1 MTLSIKNRRY
11 ERARIDTISIVQ
23 KLNFLLLLE
32 FYIALSEEFIS
43 IFLKKNFIGFNT
55 IKIRV

>member
-1 MTLSIKNRRY
+1 MRLSIKNRRY
-11 ERARIDTISIVQ
+11 ERARIDTISILQ